1 MSGKHRRRRLPAA
14 WASSAI
20 TAPAWR
26 SQARAA
32 VRASRRIGD
41 ALQDVQSRDD
51 ELIELVNRQAGM
63 IERLETE
70 LEELRQ
76 QI

>member
-1 MSGKHRRRRLPAA
+1 MGFISYHRAGVAKR
-14 WASSAI
+14 
-20 TAPAWR
+20 
-26 SQARAA
+26 QARAA

-41 ALQDVQSRDD
+41 ALQDVQSRND

-76 QI
+76 RIEDR